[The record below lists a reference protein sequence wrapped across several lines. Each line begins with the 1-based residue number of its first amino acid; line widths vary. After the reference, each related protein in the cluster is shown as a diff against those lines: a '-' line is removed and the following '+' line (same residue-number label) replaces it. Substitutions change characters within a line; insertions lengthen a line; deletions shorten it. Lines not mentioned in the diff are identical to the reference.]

1 MAGNLTDQV
10 RSIAKA
16 TVRLITTSDSQLYP
30 RSYHDFSVQTAVAR
44 GDLSQ
49 KVTIE
54 ANGEVLR
61 LVNTINSMV
70 DRLAMFAS
78 EVTRVAHEVGTKG
91 NLGVIAKVEN
101 VEGTWQEITSNVN
114 TMVGP
119 VLRLPEQD

>member
-30 RSYHDFSVQTAVAR
+30 RSYHDFCVQTAVAR